1 MSGARGPSESR
12 KPLESTVIEAPD
24 PDDVPTIG
32 ANHASGRRKSP
43 SLGPGMMVG
52 DYRIEEK
59 IGEGGMG
66 EVYSAVHPLISKRA
80 AIKLL
85 RREMCSDPGAVE
97 RFIDEARVV
106 NQIGHPNLVDI
117 FTFGQLTDG
126 RHYLVME
133 WLKGESL
140 RTRLTRGPIGFEEVC
155 AILRPLGKAL
165 EAAHAAGVVHRDL
178 KPDNIFLVD
187 VRDEPPQ
194 VKLLDFGIAKLA
206 NTDHRMEQTR
216 SGAIVGTPKYI
227 APEQAKGLSVDHRS
241 DIYSLGGIAF
251 EMFTGRPPFV
261 ANSAMEVVSKHL
273 VEPPVAP
280 STLVS
285 GLPREIDALVLCML
299 AKEPADRP
307 SLPEIL
313 SALERHRTNP
323 SVIIPRLATSAG
335 AGASAELAANGLDT
349 AVIASVR
356 TRKPWVILGG
366 TAVVSGVL
374 ATFLALSTSDR
385 SIAKPPSQA
394 HQPIDSPAT
403 VAPSPPPAAEVAPEP
418 AQDPVEVQQTTGGPP
433 EHEDSD
439 RRSTRRKRTKP
450 ARTKATQRAAS
461 ARPPK
466 SEPIAAPT
474 PPPPPAPAPEPAKPK
489 GIGVDGL
496 FQPGSF
502 KKGATK

>member
-1 MSGARGPSESR
+1 
-12 KPLESTVIEAPD
+12 
-24 PDDVPTIG
+24 
-32 ANHASGRRKSP
+32 
-43 SLGPGMMVG
+43 MVG
-52 DYRIEEK
+52 DYRIEAK

-117 FTFGQLTDG
+117 FSFGQLLDG

-140 RTRLTRGPIGFEEVC
+140 KARLAGGALSFDEVC
-155 AILRPLGKAL
+155 AIVRPLGKAL

-178 KPDNIFLVD
+178 KPDNVFLVE

-216 SGAIVGTPKYI
+216 SGALVGTPKYI
-227 APEQAKGLSVDHRS
+227 SPEQAKGLNVDHRS
-241 DIYSLGGIAF
+241 DIYSLGGIMF
-251 EMFTGRPPFV
+251 EMLTGRAPFV

-273 VEPPVAP
+273 METPVAP

-285 GLPREIDALVLCML
+285 GLPREIDALVLAML
-299 AKEPADRP
+299 AKEPDDRP
-307 SLPEIL
+307 TMAQIQ
-313 SALERHRTNP
+313 ATLERHRTNP
-323 SVIIPRLATSAG
+323 SVITRRALPSSVAATA
-335 AGASAELAANGLDT
+335 AELTATHLDPAT
-349 AVIASVR
+349 APVR
-356 TRKPWVILGG
+356 RRRPWVILA
-366 TAVVSGVL
+366 TAAVVSAALAAVL
-374 ATFLALSTSDR
+374 MLSTDDAAPNR
-385 SIAKPPSQA
+385 PSQA
-394 HQPIDSPAT
+394 SQPIEPRASEPPPAPPAT
-403 VAPSPPPAAEVAPEP
+403 PDPPPAAPIVAPVNTEP
-418 AQDPVEVQQTTGGPP
+418 GRP
-433 EHEDSD
+433 EPSD
-439 RRSTRRKRTKP
+439 RATTKPRRTKP
-450 ARTKATQRAAS
+450 GRGKATA
-461 ARPPK
+461 K
-466 SEPIAAPT
+466 AAPKPT
-474 PPPPPAPAPEPAKPK
+474 PAAAPVVAAPPSPAPEPAKPK

-502 KKGATK
+502 KKPGAK